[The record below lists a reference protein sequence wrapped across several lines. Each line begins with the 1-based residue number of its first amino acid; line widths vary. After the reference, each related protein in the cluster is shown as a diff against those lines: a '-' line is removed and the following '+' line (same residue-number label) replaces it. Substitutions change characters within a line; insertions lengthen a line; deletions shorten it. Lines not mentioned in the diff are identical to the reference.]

1 MRILLALFAAA
12 SAASASVPSDVMEFE
27 LGNGIRV
34 ISRQMPSTNEG
45 LAVFLEG
52 GSRTLDEGT
61 AGIENLAF
69 EACLMGSSRYPGE
82 AWRSLM
88 DVTQARIEG
97 VYGYDFSALRLMCLE
112 EDLPVLLDA
121 MSDCLIDPELEASA
135 FERTRDGLL
144 QALLVEES
152 DPDER
157 VWRVANEGLFAGH
170 PYRFD
175 PSGTVETM
183 EGFTAAD
190 VRARLSERMLAGN
203 MLIAHVGPT
212 GTDDLREMLEGTF
225 GRIAPGGGDLT
236 PPPPF
241 VFSRDTVVFQPESTL
256 TAYIVGKFPAPSP
269 SDPDYP
275 LFTAAMDAVSDR
287 FWQVLRTERGLTYA
301 PFAGAASSMRNW
313 AYLYAS
319 TPEAAEACS
328 LMAAIVLE
336 GASGGFSDENLRGSL
351 EVARTGRM
359 MSLSSPF
366 NQAYMLGMY
375 GIETGDWRNL
385 WLYSDIARDM
395 DPAMLGEVL
404 TRWLGPISWGLV
416 GDPGIC
422 SPVTSSP
429 PTITEGR

>member
-1 MRILLALFAAA
+1 MRTFLALLLAA
-12 SAASASVPSDVMEFE
+12 SAAAASVPSDVEEFT
-27 LGNGIRV
+27 LSNGMRV
-34 ISRQMPSTNEG
+34 ITRQMPSTNTG
-45 LAVFLEG
+45 VSVFLEG
-52 GSRTLDEGT
+52 GSGALDEGT

-69 EACLMGSSRYPGE
+69 EACLMGSARYPGE
-82 AWRSLM
+82 SWRSLM
-88 DVTQARIEG
+88 DITQARIEG

-112 EDLPVLLDA
+112 EDLPELLDA
-121 MSDCLIDPELEASA
+121 MSDCLIDPELEPAA

-157 VWRVANEGLFAGH
+157 VWRVANEGLFEGH

-175 PSGTVETM
+175 PSGTVGTMSGFSAGDVETHL
-183 EGFTAAD
+183 ED
-190 VRARLSERMLAGN
+190 RILAGN

-212 GTDDLREMLEGTF
+212 GTCDLREMLENTF
-225 GRIAPGGGDLT
+225 GRISPGGGGLT

-241 VFSRDTVVFQPESTL
+241 AFSRDTVIFQPESTL

-275 LFTAAMDAVSDR
+275 FFTAAMDAVSDR

-301 PFAGAASSMRNW
+301 PFAGAGSSMRNW

-319 TPEAAEACS
+319 TPQAAEACS
-328 LMAAIVLE
+328 LMAAIVLD
-336 GASGGFSDENLRGSL
+336 GASGGFSEENLEGSL
-351 EVARTGRM
+351 EVARTGRL

-375 GIETGDWRNL
+375 RIETGDWRNL
-385 WLYSDIARDM
+385 WLYGDIARDM
-395 DPAMLGEVL
+395 DPAMLGDVL

-422 SPVTSSP
+422 APVMSAP

>member
-1 MRILLALFAAA
+1 MSVSAAILLAA
-12 SAASASVPSDVMEFE
+12 STAFASVPSDVEEFT
-27 LGNGIRV
+27 LSNGIRV
-34 ISRQMPSTNEG
+34 ITRQTTSANEG
-45 LAVFLEG
+45 VAVFLEG
-52 GSRTLDEGT
+52 GSRMLDEET

-69 EACLMGSSRYPGE
+69 EACLMGSGRYPGE
-82 AWRSLM
+82 TWRSLM

-97 VYGYDFSALRLMCLE
+97 VYGYDFSAIRLMCLE
-112 EDLPVLLDA
+112 EDLPELLDA
-121 MSDCLIDPELEASA
+121 VSDCLIHPELEPAA

-144 QALLVEES
+144 QTLLIEES

-157 VWRVANEGLFAGH
+157 IWRVANEGLFEGH
-170 PYRFD
+170 PYRFH

-183 EGFTAAD
+183 SGFSAGD
-190 VRARLSERMLAGN
+190 VENHLENRLLAGN
-203 MLIAHVGPT
+203 MLISHVGPT
-212 GTDDLREMLEGTF
+212 GADDLGEILEGTF

-241 VFSRDTVVFQPESTL
+241 TIARDTVIFQPESTA

-275 LFTAAMDAVSDR
+275 FFTSAMDVVSDR

-313 AYLYAS
+313 AYFYAS

-328 LMAAIVLE
+328 LMAAIMLD
-336 GASGGFSDENLRGSL
+336 GADGGFSEGDLAGTL
-351 EVARTGRM
+351 EVARTGRL
-359 MSLSSPF
+359 MSLSSPY

-375 GIETGDWRNL
+375 RIQTGDWRNL
-385 WLYSDIARDM
+385 WIYGDIARDM

-416 GDPGIC
+416 GDPGVC
-422 SPVTSSP
+422 APVLSSP
-429 PTITEGR
+429 PSLMEER